1 MSSLTATGSRLANSR
16 VLTAGARV
24 GLAARA
30 VVWMLMGVLA
40 IAIAVGGTHRQADQQ
55 GALATL
61 AAQSGGSVLLV
72 VLAAGLAC
80 YALWRLVE
88 AIFGTRGESSAKD
101 RLASLIRAI
110 MYTVL
115 CFTTVSVL
123 TGSSGSSQ
131 DQRQKGLTAQVMQY
145 TGGRWLVGI
154 VGLVVVGVGIY
165 FTQQGVR
172 RDIYGHLD
180 EHKVARKMRPAV
192 TALGVFGN
200 TARGV
205 VIALAGVFV
214 IAAAV
219 TANPH
224 DSTGL
229 DGTLRSLAQE
239 SFGPAVLVIAG
250 AGLIAFG
257 LFGVAEGVWSKV

>member
-1 MSSLTATGSRLANSR
+1 MSALTATGSRLANSR
-16 VLTAGARV
+16 VLTFGARL

-30 VVWMLMGVLA
+30 LVWLLMGVLA
-40 IAIAVGGTHRQADQQ
+40 IAIAFGSTHRQADQQ
-55 GALATL
+55 GALAAL
-61 AAQSGGSVLLV
+61 AAQSGGSLLLV

-80 YALWRLVE
+80 YALWRLIE
-88 AIFGTRGESSAKD
+88 AAFGTGRDSGGKE

-110 MYTVL
+110 TYAVL

-123 TGSSGSSQ
+123 TGSAGSSQ
-131 DQRQKGLTAQVMQY
+131 DRRQKGLTADVMQHP
-145 TGGRWLVGI
+145 GGRWLVGI

-165 FTQQGVR
+165 FAQQGVR
-172 RDIYGHLD
+172 RDIYGQLD
-180 EHKVARKMRPAV
+180 ERKLDRRLRPGV

-219 TANPH
+219 EANPH

-229 DGTLRSLAQE
+229 DGALRTLAQE
-239 SFGPAVLVIAG
+239 PYGPAVLVIAG
-250 AGLIAFG
+250 VGLIAFG
-257 LFGVAEGVWSKV
+257 LFGVAEGIWSKV

>member
-1 MSSLTATGSRLANSR
+1 
-16 VLTAGARV
+16 
-24 GLAARA
+24 
-30 VVWMLMGVLA
+30 
-40 IAIAVGGTHRQADQQ
+40 
-55 GALATL
+55 
-61 AAQSGGSVLLV
+61 
-72 VLAAGLAC
+72 
-80 YALWRLVE
+80 
-88 AIFGTRGESSAKD
+88 
-101 RLASLIRAI
+101 
-110 MYTVL
+110 
-115 CFTTVSVL
+115 
-123 TGSSGSSQ
+123 
-131 DQRQKGLTAQVMQY
+131 
-145 TGGRWLVGI
+145 
-154 VGLVVVGVGIY
+154 
-165 FTQQGVR
+165 
-172 RDIYGHLD
+172 
-180 EHKVARKMRPAV
+180 MRPAV